1 MFMTFRHTLYISLAA
16 HILVFGSAI
25 AFARYGSSVLWSSSE
40 VIQVSLVSPDSSP
53 GNGNISGPAKNRA
66 VRPPAEQSIK
76 EQTLKKMQETA
87 ADNGADQE
95 AVPVAESS
103 TMEQDGNN
111 GGKDAGQ
118 AELHQRGG
126 QDAPAGFGLIMPGEW
141 AALAAAIERTKQYPR
156 IARERGIEGIVRLRF
171 RLSPSGAVEK
181 IEIIQSS
188 GYEILDTAS
197 IGAVYRAA
205 PMPYVGGWIDMPMR
219 YVLK

>member
-1 MFMTFRHTLYISLAA
+1 
-16 HILVFGSAI
+16 
-25 AFARYGSSVLWSSSE
+25 
-40 VIQVSLVSPDSSP
+40 
-53 GNGNISGPAKNRA
+53 
-66 VRPPAEQSIK
+66 
-76 EQTLKKMQETA
+76 MQETA